1 MTCRILFIGLD
12 SADPECIR
20 AWIEEGKLPNLARL
34 RASGAWGSPEG
45 PRGLGSGA
53 LWPSLCT
60 GVTPAVHGR
69 YFFQQLARG
78 SYQTVKFESDDLHFP
93 MFWDELS
100 RHGKRIAVIDI
111 PKMRLSPDLNGLQL
125 IDWMVHDADPQPR
138 SVPPELVEQVWAAYG
153 TDPIGDCDGTHRTI
167 EDFRELRDGL
177 LQKVDA
183 KTRFCVD
190 QLSES
195 HWDLFMAVYGETH
208 CVAHQ
213 LWHAHDRSMP
223 NFDPALATALGDP
236 VLEIY
241 RAIDEGVGRMIEAAG
256 PDATIMLFAGPG
268 MGPNFSGNYV
278 LDEIL
283 QRLENGPMRTM
294 TGAVELLRKAWRKLP
309 LKFRKKFRRAGSG
322 TGDGLMAQ
330 LRSHRR
336 CFTLPHNDLA
346 GAIRINLV
354 GREPNGLVRPGAEYD
369 AYCADLTRK
378 LMEIV
383 NVETGRPIVREVMR
397 TRDVFTGP
405 FAKDLPDLLVHW
417 VREAPIREIAS
428 PRIGRVRG
436 SAPHRSGDHHA
447 ACIFYA
453 TGPTVRRGEIK
464 HGLSV
469 MDFPATIAALLGI
482 RMEGL
487 NGVVLPEFAAGSA
500 EPKRQPA
507 GSLQLSP
514 QVLAALWQLPLP
526 IMLG

>member
-1 MTCRILFIGLD
+1 MTCKILFIGLD
-12 SADPECIR
+12 SADPACINN
-20 AWIEEGKLPNLARL
+20 WIEEGKLPNLARL
-34 RASGAWGSPEG
+34 RASGAWGAPEG

-78 SYQTVKFESDDLHFP
+78 SYQTVKFESDDLGFP

-111 PKMRLSPDLNGLQL
+111 PKMRLSPGLNGLQL
-125 IDWMVHDADPQPR
+125 TDWMVHDADPQPR
-138 SVPPELVEQVWAAYG
+138 SVPPELVEQVWAKYG
-153 TDPIGDCDGTHRTI
+153 EDPVGDCDGTHRSV
-167 EDFRELRDGL
+167 EDFFELRNGL
-177 LQKVDA
+177 LQKVEA

-195 HWDLFMAVYGETH
+195 DWDLFMAVYGETH

-223 NFDPALATALGDP
+223 TFNPSLAAALGDP

-241 RAIDEGVGRMIEAAG
+241 RAIDEGVGKMIAAAG
-256 PDATIMLFAGPG
+256 PDATVMLFAGPG

-283 QRLENGPMRTM
+283 QRLEQGPMRAIT
-294 TGAVELLRKAWRKLP
+294 AWIELLRKAWRKLP
-309 LKFRKKFRRAGSG
+309 LRARKRFRRAGSG

-330 LRSHRR
+330 LRARRR

-383 NVETGRPIVREVMR
+383 NTETGRPIVREVIR
-397 TRDVFTGP
+397 TRDIYHGP
-405 FAKDLPDLLVHW
+405 FAKDLPDLLVQW
-417 VREAPIREIAS
+417 GREAPIREIAS
-428 PRIGRVRG
+428 PAIGRIRG
-436 SAPHRSGDHHA
+436 SLPHRSGDHHA
-447 ACIFYA
+447 ACTFYA
-453 TGPTVRRGEIK
+453 TGPSVQPGEIK
-464 HGLSV
+464 HGFSV
-469 MDFPATIAALLGI
+469 MDFPPTIAALLGI
-482 RMEGL
+482 RMKGV
-487 NGVVLPEFAAGSA
+487 NGAVLTEFG
-500 EPKRQPA
+500 A
-507 GSLQLSP
+507 GSLEPKPEPVLAGRFSP
-514 QVLAALWQLPLP
+514 QFVPASAADRA
-526 IMLG
+526 